1 MYRLGLNTGF
11 AVNRFA
17 EHQEWTKVFK
27 ILNIKYAQFTADLL
41 NVSLPDKI
49 IHKEISLIKEHCQLN
64 DVTIRSAFT
73 GAFTRVNHLAHPDK
87 NIREYWVSWFK
98 RYIDLA
104 IEIGAISIGS
114 HPGILTEK
122 DDKDPQR
129 RRERVEQ
136 NIECWHE
143 IARYAKK
150 KCIEFISW
158 EPMSIS
164 REQGHTIHEAR
175 ELNKKLNDNS
185 PIPFKIC
192 LDVDHG
198 DQTSPNLNDSDPYKW
213 LENFA
218 EFSPQIHLKQSI
230 NGNLYSNYPFLEKY
244 NRVGRIEADQV
255 INILLK
261 KNITDV
267 DLILEINFKERNP
280 IDKLVIDYLNESI
293 QYWKKSIPINKF

>member
-17 EHQEWTKVFK
+17 EPEEWTKVFK
-27 ILNIKYAQFTADLL
+27 MLNINYAQFTADLL
-41 NVSLPDKI
+41 NVCLPDKI
-49 IHKEISLIKEHCQLN
+49 IHQEVSLIKEHCLLN
-64 DVTIRSAFT
+64 DVNIRSAFT

-104 IEIGAISIGS
+104 IEIGAKSIGS
-114 HPGILTEK
+114 HFGILTEK
-122 DDKDPQR
+122 DDRNPQR

-164 REQGHTIHEAR
+164 REQGHTIYETW
-175 ELNKKLNDNS
+175 ELNKKLNENS

-198 DQTSPNLNDSDPYKW
+198 DQTSLNLNDSDPYQW

-218 EFSPQIHLKQSI
+218 DLSPQIHLKQSI
-230 NGNLYSNYPFLEKY
+230 NGNSNSNYPFLEKY
-244 NRVGRIEADQV
+244 NRVGRINADKV

-280 IDKLVIDYLNESI
+280 IDKLVIEHLNESI
-293 QYWKKSIPINKF
+293 QYWKKSIPNT